1 MWWRVLVLSVL
12 LFVAG
17 FGAHEVL
24 HLLLIYAVGS
34 SGSIVVRPWRMG
46 YVDFTIYALHAQ
58 PSEQLDVVRQSIVNF
73 FGPLLAAVPFAVL
86 LRYVREPIPV
96 AALIA
101 NVAILLFYAV
111 IELGDL
117 LLEKV
122 WNTDVSLLTTPEF
135 NYGVP
140 LLVIVLT
147 VLTVLG
153 LDALSR
159 RGSRIPE

>member
-34 SGSIVVRPWRMG
+34 SGAIIVRPWHMG
-46 YVDFTIYALHAQ
+46 YVDFTIYGLHAQ
-58 PSEQLDVVRQSIVNF
+58 PSAPLDVVRQSIVNF
-73 FGPLLAAVPFAVL
+73 FGPFLAAVPFAVL
-86 LRYVREPIPV
+86 IWYVREPIP
-96 AALIA
+96 LISLIV
-101 NVAILLFYAV
+101 NIVILVFYAA

-117 LLEKV
+117 LLENV

-140 LLVIVLT
+140 LLFLVV
-147 VLTVLG
+147 TVLG
-153 LDALSR
+153 IVVVELLQG